1 MSTTP
6 TASGNYGKSS
16 TSVERR
22 PRQRR
27 PDRQK
32 AGPTPPTDLEKLRL
46 NALHAR
52 QAWGRAKLDGSG
64 GFKRLLS
71 LIQWLVAKV
80 NTLRPVRTM
89 QLYGLRHGPLMS
101 AGIGF
106 NMFFSILGLL
116 ATGFSIAGLVLAGQ
130 PELVNKTVQ
139 LVAQSAPGLLKVNG
153 QQGIADPHALLN
165 PSGLGLTAIIGAL
178 VTIFTSLGWISS
190 LRDGLRGVLAERP
203 LQLNAV
209 LQRLHDAGTLLLLGV
224 ALVLTSGVSILF
236 TGAIGFIADLLHID
250 RAIVAPISWL
260 IGIIVPLLLNWVTA
274 VIMFRLAAGL
284 RLSHRAWLEAT
295 IIAGAGTTVL
305 QLFSSQLLARAGA
318 NPLLASF
325 AIIIGLL
332 IWFNLV
338 SQVYLVSGSWAAI
351 READTGAVAARR
363 PGMLGSSR
371 PAFHPGPQLAHVEAE
386 LRARDHRQPV
396 NEGSHGPLT
405 HDGAGSLGLPSIPAS
420 VAPPEPV
427 SAPNAAALVP
437 DHPQKRGM
445 GGWLKALRGRGRG

>member
-16 TSVERR
+16 TSGERR
-22 PRQRR
+22 PRPAGPNQ
-27 PDRQK
+27 PK
-32 AGPTPPTDLEKLRL
+32 AAPTPPTDLEKLRL

-64 GFKRLLS
+64 TFKRLLS
-71 LIQWLVAKV
+71 LIQWIVAKV
-80 NTLRPVRTM
+80 STFRPVRTM

-153 QQGIADPHALLN
+153 HDGVADPNALLN
-165 PSGLGLTAIIGAL
+165 PSGLGLTAIIGAI

-190 LRDGLRGVLAERP
+190 VRDGLRGVLAEPP
-203 LQLNAV
+203 LQINAV
-209 LQRLHDAGTLLLLGV
+209 LQRLHDAGTLLILGV
-224 ALVLTSGVSILF
+224 ALVVTSGVSILF
-236 TGAIGFIADLLHID
+236 TGAVGFIADLLHLD
-250 RAIVAPISWL
+250 RAIVAPVSWI
-260 IGIIVPLLLNWVTA
+260 IGILVPLLLNWATA

-284 RLSHRAWLEAT
+284 RLARRAWLEAT
-295 IIAGAGTTVL
+295 IIAGVGTTIL

-351 READTGAVAARR
+351 READAGAAAARR
-363 PGMLGSSR
+363 PGRLGSSR
-371 PAFHPGPQLAHVEAE
+371 PSFHPGRQLSRAEAE
-386 LRARDHRQPV
+386 LQARPRRQPV
-396 NEGSHGPLT
+396 NVGSGGPLT
-405 HDGAGSLGLPSIPAS
+405 DDGARSPGLPAVPTSVMPPDPVPATDPAS
-420 VAPPEPV
+420 LAP
-427 SAPNAAALVP
+427 
-437 DHPQKRGM
+437 DQPQPHGVGSWLRG
-445 GGWLKALRGRGRG
+445 LRGRRRS